1 MNFYY
6 SKKFNFSFIIKDIYS
21 DNMTEIEPQVELHVV
36 PQVEQQVVPQVEPID
51 DVIEQ
56 LN

>member
-1 MNFYY
+1 
-6 SKKFNFSFIIKDIYS
+6 
-21 DNMTEIEPQVELHVV
+21 MTEIEPQVELHVV